1 MIDRLE
7 ACKYLVSKLDDDLVV
22 TDIGNQKRDLS
33 EAEDRDLNFY
43 MWNSMGMG
51 SSLGLGLAMARQI
64 GDIYGFSP

>member
-33 EAEDRDLNFY
+33 DC
-43 MWNSMGMG
+43 
-51 SSLGLGLAMARQI
+51 Q
-64 GDIYGFSP
+64 